1 MAAFLAGSPLLA
13 APQEQLL
20 NVFDFDA
27 AAKAKLPKTA
37 YEYVSGGAWDEWT
50 LRRNRT
56 MFERIIFQPRFFRQ
70 VDKLDLSL
78 TLFGQKMSMPILV
91 APTGTH
97 ALVHPDGE
105 LATVRGAGAAG
116 ASMVVSTSSSFPLEK
131 ISAEARTPL
140 WFQLYTGPDAEGTKE
155 RVIRAVE
162 TGCKAICVTVDA
174 PYQAPREKDA
184 RNGLVRVFREDS
196 GGSRQRRY
204 SEEAP
209 GSPSG
214 LPMRF
219 QATLNWSFLDQ
230 LCGYAKV
237 PVLVKGQPIAGA
249 QKGGLTG
256 FLRGVARGVA
266 GVVALP
272 VGGVIDV
279 AGSVLTSLHR
289 SASGE
294 AATMRL
300 RCTRYLPRDG
310 VVRPFARR
318 EARGHLLYLEFA
330 VSSSNRRVFQQALQ
344 GGTGSSEE
352 YMMHWE
358 LEAVGGPGSPTTLSL
373 ADSRQPAGSGVLA
386 LSPLRATAQPQ
397 RLWLLLTTRRLAV
410 MCGSGSAV
418 GSVLAENVLDEKWAA
433 VLGAHVYP
441 LAQLSAGG
449 VSRLGP
455 KTLRVQLVRPSA
467 DATHPTLSVHLSF
480 QREEELSSAAGALN
494 ALAAAQN
501 SPVSFAALAKSL

>member
-196 GGSRQRRY
+196 GGARQRRY

-237 PVLVKGQPIAGA
+237 PVLVKGILTKEDALLALQHGA
-249 QKGGLTG
+249 
-256 FLRGVARGVA
+256 A
-266 GVVALP
+266 GVV
-272 VGGVIDV
+272 VSNHGG
-279 AGSVLTSLHR
+279 
-289 SASGE
+289 
-294 AATMRL
+294 
-300 RCTRYLPRDG
+300 RYLDGAPSTIEVLPGIVDAVQGRAPVLIDSGFRRGTDILKALAIGAKAVLVGRPPLWGLGAQGQDG
-310 VVRPFARR
+310 V
-318 EARGHLLYLEFA
+318 
-330 VSSSNRRVFQQALQ
+330 RRVLEILQ
-344 GGTGSSEE
+344 T
-352 YMMHWE
+352 E
-358 LEAVGGPGSPTTLSL
+358 LAWAMGLSGR
-373 ADSRQPAGSGVLA
+373 S
-386 LSPLRATAQPQ
+386 T
-397 RLWLLLTTRRLAV
+397 
-410 MCGSGSAV
+410 
-418 GSVLAENVLDEKWAA
+418 LAELDR
-433 VLGAHVYP
+433 
-441 LAQLSAGG
+441 S
-449 VSRLGP
+449 
-455 KTLRVQLVRPSA
+455 LVR
-467 DATHPTLSVHLSF
+467 L
-480 QREEELSSAAGALN
+480 E
-494 ALAAAQN
+494 
-501 SPVSFAALAKSL
+501 